1 MSVLSLVYGR
11 VARLRRSWY
20 EQRPHA
26 RRRLDRPVI
35 SVGNLVV
42 GGSGKTPVVAAIVRM
57 LIEMG
62 ERPAVLS
69 RGYARRKKADGVVVV
84 SDGERVLEP
93 VERSGDEPQMLARA
107 LPGTP
112 VLVSPDRYLA
122 GRLAE
127 SRFGCT
133 VHILDDGFQHLQL
146 ARTIDVLLISPGDL
160 AERVLPSG
168 RLRERLDAARGA
180 DAVLVFG
187 TEDDV
192 ARVSSA
198 VNVPTAFRVE
208 KRYGPLRPLGEG
220 EAPAPAG
227 ARVLAVA
234 GIARPERF
242 FRALREQGWNV
253 VAELAFPDHHWY
265 TTKDLASINNAAQE
279 VHARI
284 VVTTEKDAV
293 RVGEQAW
300 WAALPMEVAIEPAD
314 TFRSWLRGV
323 ASPLRGY
330 GETSVR
336 FGLEL
341 ALTRFVAGVVRLL
354 PMTAVRACGGALG
367 RAVYFVDGFHRRIA
381 LTNLAQAFPTRSSS
395 EQRAVARAM
404 FAHFGRLLLEL
415 IKFGALSDAQMLARI
430 DSDGEERVQQAYQ
443 HGRGVLFFTGHFGY
457 WEMQAIAQPLRA
469 RPVSVLARPLDNPH
483 LHHMLEQIRTR
494 TGNSVIYRQGAIR
507 KVMREL
513 AANRGVALLIDQ
525 HLHSADAVYVDFF
538 NRPAATTSAL
548 AALAL
553 RTGAPVIPVFALPLP
568 GGRYRFVYERP
579 VPPPREDSPDAV
591 REFTQRCTDV
601 LEMYVRRDPSLWLW
615 MHRRWRDRDPDLA
628 DEAAGADE
636 AATAAD

>member
-1 MSVLSLVYGR
+1 
-11 VARLRRSWY
+11 
-20 EQRPHA
+20 
-26 RRRLDRPVI
+26 
-35 SVGNLVV
+35 
-42 GGSGKTPVVAAIVRM
+42 
-57 LIEMG
+57 
-62 ERPAVLS
+62 
-69 RGYARRKKADGVVVV
+69 
-84 SDGERVLEP
+84 
-93 VERSGDEPQMLARA
+93 
-107 LPGTP
+107 
-112 VLVSPDRYLA
+112 
-122 GRLAE
+122 
-127 SRFGCT
+127 
-133 VHILDDGFQHLQL
+133 
-146 ARTIDVLLISPGDL
+146 
-160 AERVLPSG
+160 
-168 RLRERLDAARGA
+168 
-180 DAVLVFG
+180 
-187 TEDDV
+187 
-192 ARVSSA
+192 
-198 VNVPTAFRVE
+198 
-208 KRYGPLRPLGEG
+208 
-220 EAPAPAG
+220 
-227 ARVLAVA
+227 
-234 GIARPERF
+234 
-242 FRALREQGWNV
+242 
-253 VAELAFPDHHWY
+253 
-265 TTKDLASINNAAQE
+265 
-279 VHARI
+279 
-284 VVTTEKDAV
+284 
-293 RVGEQAW
+293 
-300 WAALPMEVAIEPAD
+300 
-314 TFRSWLRGV
+314 
-323 ASPLRGY
+323 
-330 GETSVR
+330 VR
-336 FGLEL
+336 FRLEL
-341 ALTRFVAGVVRLL
+341 ALTRLVAGVIRLL